1 MRVTLGSASWGH
13 SMVVSR
19 PPERPMKQ
27 RAKVYETM
35 NGTLK
40 LDRSPCVNCHRKNED
55 KNRCAP
61 ICKRLDAFRRG
72 NDYSGLPIPE
82 EAAIWKPGHSTD
94 KNKKA
99 A

>member
-1 MRVTLGSASWGH
+1 
-13 SMVVSR
+13 
-19 PPERPMKQ
+19 MKQ
-27 RAKVYETM
+27 RVKVHETM

-40 LDRSPCVNCHRKNED
+40 LDRSPCVTCHRKNED
-55 KNRCAP
+55 KTRCAP
-61 ICKRLDAFRRG
+61 ICKRLDAFRCG
-72 NDYSGLPIPE
+72 NDYSGLPIPD